1 MSWIEARKSLL
12 GNEPEPMDILFG
24 VHESAVYAWWDL
36 TGELERHYPA
46 GFPPVDYRQ
55 PLYVGL
61 AETNLAQ
68 RFRKRHS
75 RRVGQS
81 SPRLSLAAL
90 LYRELALLPG
100 ARVQGE
106 KLKLSADAEKE
117 LTGWMKNYLLFT
129 HVVVDPGDVDSIET
143 MVIRNCL
150 SPLNIQ
156 KAVESPYKAI
166 LQLQRAQ
173 FRRAIQQRG

>member
-1 MSWIEARKSLL
+1 MSWTEAQRLLLSEVPGPMESL
-12 GNEPEPMDILFG
+12 FK

-36 TGELERHYPA
+36 TGELERFYPA
-46 GFPPVDYRQ
+46 GFPPVDYRR

-75 RRVGQS
+75 RRIGQS

-90 LYRELALLPG
+90 LYKELALLPG
-100 ARVQGE
+100 ATVQGE
-106 KLKLSADAEKE
+106 KLKLSAAAEKE
-117 LTGWMKNYLLFT
+117 LTRWMTTHLLFT
-129 HVVVDPGDVDSIET
+129 HAVVDPGDVDSIET
-143 MVIRNCL
+143 EIIGQLL

-156 KAVESPYKAI
+156 KAVGSPYKAH
-166 LQLQRAQ
+166 LEQQRAE
-173 FRRAIQQRG
+173 FRLAIQHVS